1 MKPSKL
7 TQPLSL
13 MFLRWRHRSRHNLS
27 ASDLYM
33 GFCLTQ
39 PLSLM
44 SLRWRHRSRHNLSAS
59 GLYMGFCLLAQLRQ
73 QSSDVDFALGIL
85 CFVRLIRQGLI
96 NGNLLAAG
104 FEVFFLL
111 TKSYQALLRE
121 NLVLVLGSFCLL
133 YANWITKTEYSACH
147 FRRRAE
153 DFAVSASFP
162 MISPGSVER
171 TLHLTSE

>member
-1 MKPSKL
+1 MRTTQPYVLAMTPSKSAQPL
-7 TQPLSL
+7 CFGLVYGVLFDTTTQPYVLAMTPSK
-13 MFLRWRHRSRHNLS
+13 S
-27 ASDLYM
+27 A
-33 GFCLTQ
+33 Q
-39 PLSLM
+39 PLC
-44 SLRWRHRSRHNLSAS
+44 LRLVYGVLFACTTSTAV
-59 GLYMGFCLLAQLRQ
+59 
-73 QSSDVDFALGIL
+73 SSDADFALGIL
-85 CFVRLIRQGLI
+85 CFVCLIRQGLI